1 MHVIGLT
8 GSIGSGKSHV
18 SSVLASLGAYIVDGD
33 QISHELTAPHGKALP
48 AIRQVF
54 GEDVFF
60 PDGTLNRK
68 ALGNLVFASDHAR
81 LQLNSL
87 IQPMILKEIQN
98 EMSLAEAEGRKVCV
112 LDMPLLFEE
121 HLDRLCDRVWCVYLP
136 ENLQIQRIMER
147 DRCTQS
153 EAISRIRSQM
163 DATEK
168 AARAD
173 VVIDT
178 SGSFE
183 ETNHQVSGHYQYEL
197 ALSVRKGDAEHA
209 GTSCPAPSL

>member
-1 MHVIGLT
+1 M
-8 GSIGSGKSHV
+8 
-18 SSVLASLGAYIVDGD
+18 DG
-33 QISHELTAPHGKALP
+33 LP
-48 AIRQVF
+48 AEGSEQLDPMDPVQRDDLR
-54 GEDVFF
+54 GAGSDARRETGGAAGPGLRDAGF